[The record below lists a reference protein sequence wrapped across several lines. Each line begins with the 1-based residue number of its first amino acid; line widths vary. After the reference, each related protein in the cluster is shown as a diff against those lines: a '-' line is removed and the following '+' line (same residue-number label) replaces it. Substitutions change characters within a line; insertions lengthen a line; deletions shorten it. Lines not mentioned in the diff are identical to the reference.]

1 MLYKILIYIKITV
14 KVTMSG
20 LVITRHIT
28 IIGIGMV
35 KLKAI

>member
-1 MLYKILIYIKITV
+1 MLYKILIYIKITD

-20 LVITRHIT
+20 LIITRHIN